1 MAGKKLRIE
10 SRIPTASMG
19 DIAML
24 LLIFFMSTVI
34 FRMEAGLP
42 VSLPRSEAG
51 EKVPRENSAR
61 IWIDAAGN
69 VSIDDNLI
77 SIPDIEPIIADKLMR
92 NPSLIVAFNT
102 DKRCSYSIVADAMEY
117 LKNANALRVSFTAPK
132 VTGGGTEQ

>member
-1 MAGKKLRIE
+1 
-10 SRIPTASMG
+10 MG

-61 IWIDAAGN
+61 IWIDAGGS

-77 SIPDIEPIIADKLMR
+77 SIPDIEPIIADKLSR

-102 DKRCSYSIVADAMEY
+102 DKRCAYSVVSDAMEY

-132 VTGGGTEQ
+132 KSGGAEE